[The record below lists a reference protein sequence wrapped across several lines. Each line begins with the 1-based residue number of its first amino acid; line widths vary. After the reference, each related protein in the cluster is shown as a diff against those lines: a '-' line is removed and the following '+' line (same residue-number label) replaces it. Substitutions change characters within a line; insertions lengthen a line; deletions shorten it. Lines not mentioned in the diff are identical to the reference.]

1 MESNITIITQ
11 EEVDIR
17 KNSKL
22 DSLNRPFTI
31 TKENADIR
39 KRSKKRKNYIL
50 NFLILHET

>member
-1 MESNITIITQ
+1 MELNITIITQ

-22 DSLNRPFTI
+22 DFLNRPFTI

-39 KRSKKRKNYIL
+39 KRRKKRINHIL
-50 NFLILHET
+50 NFLIRHET